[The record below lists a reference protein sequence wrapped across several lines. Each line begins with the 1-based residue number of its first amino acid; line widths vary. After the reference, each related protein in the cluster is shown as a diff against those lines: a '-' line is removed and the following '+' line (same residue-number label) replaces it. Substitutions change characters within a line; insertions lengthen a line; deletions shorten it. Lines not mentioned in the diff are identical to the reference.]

1 MTLLNKLVQR
11 FKDFEYRHTY
21 VESFL
26 DSYIA
31 TQIQVLRERHGLT
44 QTELAKR
51 AGMGQSQISALED
64 VNNSTWKISTLRKLA
79 RAFDLVLVVR
89 FEEFGSALPDIDRF
103 SRESLTRRPF
113 DKDPT
118 FANIPPVR
126 QEGTGAELSVQMAST
141 APSGRVLD
149 FSPRP
154 RHIPMFQ
161 QSTPITE
168 WSSSKSVAR

>member
-1 MTLLNKLVQR
+1 MTLLTRLIQR

-44 QTELAKR
+44 QAELAKR

-64 VNNSTWKISTLRKLA
+64 VNNSTWKVGTLRKLA

-103 SRESLTRRPF
+103 GRDSLTRRPF
-113 DKDPT
+113 ENDPT
-118 FANIPPVR
+118 FADVPEVR

-141 APSGRVLD
+141 ATSGRVID

-154 RHIPMFQ
+154 RPIAMHQ
-161 QSTPITE
+161 QSTPIND
-168 WSSSKSVAR
+168 WSSSRAVAL